1 MQSYAIMKNIMNTHR
16 AESRQRWCCVGEA
29 DRLARVLEANFID
42 RTNTRRYAQ
51 RDAAAAYRVDR
62 HARCDAATRGGPL
75 AQLRCAR
82 CWTAL
87 FFFFFFFFFFL
98 DGFIAVFYFSMVR
111 LFEKAQFATF
121 RRDERSSAEV
131 PERRSGS

>member
-29 DRLARVLEANFID
+29 DCLARVLEANFID

-62 HARCDAATRGGPL
+62 HARCDAATSGGPL

-87 FFFFFFFFFFL
+87 FFFFFFFFL
-98 DGFIAVFYFSMVR
+98 DGFIAFSMVR
-111 LFEKAQFATF
+111 LFDKAQFATF